1 MHKFRNPL
9 KFLMHNIVI
18 CVDTNLSH
26 NSSNFVSGTTEIE
39 PVMISS
45 HVKEILEILEEL
57 DSNANANFT
66 G

>member
-1 MHKFRNPL
+1 MH
-9 KFLMHNIVI
+9 HIVT

-57 DSNANANFT
+57 DNNTNANFT

>member
-1 MHKFRNPL
+1 MH
-9 KFLMHNIVI
+9 HIVI
-18 CVDTNLSH
+18 CVDINLSH
-26 NSSNFVSGTTEIE
+26 NFSNFVSGATEIE

-57 DSNANANFT
+57 DNNANTNFT